1 MIYKH
6 TIDFKANLIQDC
18 LVKAVQSAIA
28 ILRDT
33 QTHVTCQSELTFV
46 IASSVIYV
54 RTVPFHAFTTV
65 SFRHLGFQQIIIF
78 NHFREI
84 HLRMIGRNIIC

>member
-18 LVKAVQSAIA
+18 LVKALQSA

-65 SFRHLGFQQIIIF
+65 SFRHLGFQQIIF
-78 NHFREI
+78 NNFREI
-84 HLRMIGRNIIC
+84 NFKNDW